1 MRLLLY
7 SDKAWRERVR
17 VAPEILLT
25 DEEQTKLT
33 RLVQSKLTSVRLAQ
47 RARIVLLAANGMQ
60 NKDIAEQLGIGRVQV
75 SRWRERYAQSGLAGI
90 ERDLPRGAPPL
101 KVDTAR
107 LVELTTQAKPV
118 AATHWSTRKMAAE
131 LGVSA
136 STVMRHWH
144 AHGLKPHIMRSFK
157 VSRDPK
163 FVEKLEDI
171 VGLYMSPPEHALVL
185 CCDEKSQ
192 VQALDRTQPGLPLK
206 KGRAAT
212 MTHDYKRNGTTT
224 LFAALNVLDG
234 QVIAQCQQRHRHS
247 EWLKFLRKIDR
258 ETPKDKT
265 LHLIA
270 DNYATHKHP
279 AVQDW
284 LAKHPRFNMHFTP
297 TSASWLNMVERFF
310 RDITTER
317 LRRGVFTSVPELVD
331 AINEYI
337 AHHNTNPK
345 PFIWT
350 KSARDILQKVIRANR
365 RLSSKQNGTL
375 H

>member
-1 MRLLLY
+1 M
-7 SDKAWRERVR
+7 R
-17 VAPEILLT
+17 VAPRIELT
-25 DEEQTKLT
+25 ETERAELTKLV
-33 RLVQSKLTSVRLAQ
+33 RSKRTSVRLAQ
-47 RARIVLLAANGMQ
+47 RAHIVLLAAQGLQ
-60 NKDIAEQLGIGRVQV
+60 NKDIAARLGVGRVQV
-75 SRWRERYAQSGLAGI
+75 SRWRKRYAQSRMAGI
-90 ERDLPRGAPPL
+90 ERDLPRGAPPV
-101 KVDTAR
+101 KVDVAR
-107 LVELTTQAKPV
+107 LVALTIEGKPKV
-118 AATHWSTRKMAAE
+118 ATHWSTRTMAAE
-131 LGVSA
+131 LNVSA
-136 STVMRHWH
+136 ASVSRHWR
-144 AHGLKPHIMRSFK
+144 AKGLKPHLVRGFK

-163 FVEKLEDI
+163 FIEKLEDV
-171 VGLYMSPPEHALVL
+171 VGLYLSPPEHAIVL

-206 KGRAAT
+206 KGRAST

-234 QVIAQCQQRHRHS
+234 KVISLCQERHRHT
-247 EWLKFLRKIDR
+247 EWLKFLKKIDR

-279 AVQDW
+279 NVQAW
-284 LAKHPRFNMHFTP
+284 LEKHPRFNMHFTP

-310 RDITTER
+310 RDISENR
-317 LRRGVFTSVPELVD
+317 LRRGVFTSVPELVR
-331 AINEYI
+331 AIDEYV

-350 KSARDILQKVIRANR
+350 KSAKDILQKVIRANS
-365 RLSSKQNGTL
+365 RLSSKQNATL

>member
-1 MRLLLY
+1 
-7 SDKAWRERVR
+7 VR
-17 VAPEILLT
+17 VAPEIQLT
-25 DEEQTKLT
+25 DEERTKLT

-144 AHGLKPHIMRSFK
+144 AHGLKPHIVRGFK

-185 CCDEKSQ
+185 CCDEKEPGAGAGSHTAR
-192 VQALDRTQPGLPLK
+192 VAAEEGARGDHDARLQA
-206 KGRAAT
+206 
-212 MTHDYKRNGTTT
+212 
-224 LFAALNVLDG
+224 
-234 QVIAQCQQRHRHS
+234 QRHDHAVCRAQRARWPGH
-247 EWLKFLRKIDR
+247 R
-258 ETPKDKT
+258 PV
-265 LHLIA
+265 
-270 DNYATHKHP
+270 P
-279 AVQDW
+279 A
-284 LAKHPRFNMHFTP
+284 APP
-297 TSASWLNMVERFF
+297 
-310 RDITTER
+310 
-317 LRRGVFTSVPELVD
+317 P
-331 AINEYI
+331 
-337 AHHNTNPK
+337 
-345 PFIWT
+345 
-350 KSARDILQKVIRANR
+350 
-365 RLSSKQNGTL
+365 
-375 H
+375 